1 GMCGASRET
10 VSRLMDSAMTDDML
24 AILDESGLREQVMQ
38 SIMERTDLLLKHRP
52 LGSMNR
58 AVISFSK
65 EYGVLGMTEQ
75 AQDII
80 EVIRKEYS

>member
-1 GMCGASRET
+1 MCGASRET

-58 AVISFSK
+58 AVISSSK

>member
-1 GMCGASRET
+1 
-10 VSRLMDSAMTDDML
+10 
-24 AILDESGLREQVMQ
+24 MQ

-75 AQDII
+75 AQDLI